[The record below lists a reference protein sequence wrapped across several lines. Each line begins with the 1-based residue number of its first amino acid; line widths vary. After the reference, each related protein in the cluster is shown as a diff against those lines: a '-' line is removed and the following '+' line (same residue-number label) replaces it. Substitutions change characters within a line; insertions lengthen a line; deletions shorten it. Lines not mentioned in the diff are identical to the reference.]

1 MADNEHEDQGTTDPP
16 PPAGAAVDVAEV
28 HEPETAPVHHHH
40 RRPGHGAH
48 TAGAGLVLGALGI
61 VYGDIGTSP
70 LYAFREAFE
79 GHDLEVRHDGVLGA
93 CSLTF
98 WALVVIITI
107 KYLLLVMRAD
117 NKGEG
122 GILALVSLLP
132 REKGTRPIGLLVGLG
147 IFGTA
152 LLYGDGMITPAI
164 SVLSA
169 VEGMG
174 VATSALDS
182 WVIPIAVGILTALFL
197 VQSRGTAGI
206 ARIFGPVMLV
216 WFIVIGGLGL
226 AQIVQEPSVIQA
238 LNPRWAVEF
247 FLEYRIDGFW
257 ALGSIFLVVTGGE
270 ALYADMGHFGRMPIQ
285 LGWFGVVLPGLVCC
299 YFGQGALLLREPESI
314 ENPFFLLAPEWAIWP
329 LVLLATCATVIAS
342 QALITGA
349 FSLTAQAMRLDYLP
363 RVAVQHTSA
372 SHMGQVYVP
381 IVNWIL
387 MVACIGLV
395 LVAQTS
401 SALAAAYG
409 IAVTMTMAITTLLFM
424 GVAIER
430 WGWSKARAWAVG
442 VPLLL
447 VDLSF
452 LGAQL
457 IKIPHGGWFALAVG
471 VGQCTLMTTWRKG
484 RRIVAA
490 EIRRGEV
497 PVETFVERLPEV
509 QWRRVPG
516 TAAFLFKDVGATP
529 SALIINLRHNRV
541 LHEQILLLSVV
552 TSDAATVP
560 PANRLAV
567 THIGPGIWQ
576 VVMTFGFLDQPDV
589 PATLGLLQ
597 SGPLKVDPDD
607 VTYFLGRETIVSTPQ
622 RNMNVWR
629 ERLFVLQVRTAASA
643 ARFFHLPAA
652 RVFEVGTTV
661 EI

>member
-1 MADNEHEDQGTTDPP
+1 VRMVDNEHEVEAASDPP
-16 PPAGAAVDVAEV
+16 PAAGAAVDVAESPGAEAT
-28 HEPETAPVHHHH
+28 HGHH
-40 RRPGHGAH
+40 RRPGHHASA
-48 TAGAGLVLGALGI
+48 AGAGLVLGALGI

-98 WALVVIITI
+98 WALIVIITI

-117 NKGEG
+117 SKGEG

-132 REKGTRPIGLLVGLG
+132 RDNGTRAVGALVGLG

-169 VEGMG
+169 VEGVG
-174 VATSALDS
+174 VATSALDD

-216 WFIVIGGLGL
+216 WFSVIGGLGL
-226 AQIVQEPSVIQA
+226 AEIVQEPAVIQA
-238 LNPRWAVEF
+238 LNPRWALEF
-247 FLEYRIDGFW
+247 FLEYKLDGFW

-270 ALYADMGHFGRMPIQ
+270 ALYADMGHFGRFPIQ
-285 LGWFGVVLPGLVCC
+285 LGWFGVVLPGLVCN
-299 YFGQGALLLREPESI
+299 YFGQGALLLHEPEAI
-314 ENPFFLLAPEWAIWP
+314 ENPFFLLAPSWAIWP
-329 LVLLATCATVIAS
+329 LVVLATCATVIAS

-387 MVACIGLV
+387 MIACIGLV
-395 LVAQTS
+395 VVAQTS
-401 SALAAAYG
+401 SNLAAAYG

-424 GVAIER
+424 GVARER
-430 WGWSKARAWAVG
+430 WGWSKLRAWSIG
-442 VPLLL
+442 IPLLL

-457 IKIPHGGWFALAVG
+457 VKIPHGGWFALAVG
-471 VGQCTLMTTWRKG
+471 AGQCMLMTTWRKG

-560 PANRLAV
+560 PSKRLAV

-589 PATLGLLQ
+589 PAALGLLQ
-597 SGPLKVDPDD
+597 TGPLKVDPDD
-607 VTYFLGRETIVSTPQ
+607 VTYFLGRETIVSTPH

>member
-1 MADNEHEDQGTTDPP
+1 MTEHEREVDDGTA
-16 PPAGAAVDVAEV
+16 PAATAVGVDVAESASPA
-28 HEPETAPVHHHH
+28 HEAAHVPH
-40 RRPGHGAH
+40 RRPGHGAGA
-48 TAGAGLVLGALGI
+48 AGVGLVLGALGI

-70 LYAFREAFE
+70 LYAFRETFE

-98 WALVVIITI
+98 WALIVIITI
-107 KYLLLVMRAD
+107 KYLMLVMRMD
-117 NKGEG
+117 NQGEG

-132 REKGTRPIGLLVGLG
+132 RDRATRSISVLVGLG

-169 VEGMG
+169 VEGVG
-174 VATSALDS
+174 VATSALDD

-206 ARIFGPVMLV
+206 ARVFGPVMLV
-216 WFIVIGGLGL
+216 WFSVIGGLGI
-226 AQIVQEPSVIQA
+226 AQIAQEPSVIEA
-238 LNPRWAVEF
+238 LNPRYAFEF
-247 FLEYRIDGFW
+247 FAEYKLEGFW

-270 ALYADMGHFGRMPIQ
+270 ALYADMGHFGRRPIQ
-285 LGWFGVVLPGLVCC
+285 LGWFGVVLPALVCN
-299 YFGQGALLLREPESI
+299 YFGQGALLIDDPEAI
-314 ENPFFLLAPEWAIWP
+314 ENPFFLLAPNWAIWP
-329 LVLLATCATVIAS
+329 LVILATCATVIAS

-363 RVAVQHTSA
+363 RVAVRHTSA

-387 MVACIGLV
+387 MIACIGLV
-395 LVAQTS
+395 IVAQTS

-409 IAVTMTMAITTLLFM
+409 IAVTMTMAITTLLFV
-424 GVAIER
+424 GVARDR

-442 VPLLL
+442 VPFL
-447 VDLSF
+447 VIDLSF
-452 LGAQL
+452 VGAQL
-457 IKIPHGGWFALAVG
+457 VKIPHGGWFALAVG

-490 EIRRGEV
+490 EIRRGEI
-497 PVETFVERLPEV
+497 PVDTFVERLPEV

-516 TAAFLFKDVGATP
+516 TAAFLFKDAGAVP
-529 SALIINLRHNRV
+529 PALIINLRHNRV
-541 LHEQILLLSVV
+541 LHEQILLLSVA
-552 TSDAATVP
+552 TSDAASVP
-560 PANRLAV
+560 ASDRLAV
-567 THIGPGIWQ
+567 THVGPGIWQ
-576 VVMTFGFLDQPDV
+576 VVITFGFLDQPDV
-589 PATLGLLQ
+589 PAALGLLTK
-597 SGPLKVDPDD
+597 GPLVVDPDD
-607 VTYFLGRETIVSTPQ
+607 VTYFLGRETIVATPH
-622 RNMNVWR
+622 RNMSVWR
-629 ERLFVLQVRTAASA
+629 ERLFVLQSRTAASA

>member
-1 MADNEHEDQGTTDPP
+1 MTEHEREVDGGADG
-16 PPAGAAVDVAEV
+16 PAMRAAVDVAEA
-28 HEPETAPVHHHH
+28 EAPAGETTAARHH
-40 RRPGHGAH
+40 RPGHGAG
-48 TAGAGLVLGALGI
+48 TAGVGLVLGALGI

-98 WALVVIITI
+98 WALIVIITI
-107 KYLLLVMRAD
+107 KYLLLVMRME
-117 NKGEG
+117 NQGEG

-132 REKGTRPIGLLVGLG
+132 RDRATRSIGLLVGLG

-169 VEGMG
+169 VEGVG
-174 VATSALDS
+174 VATSALDD
-182 WVIPIAVGILTALFL
+182 WVIPIAVAILTALFL

-216 WFIVIGGLGL
+216 WFSVIGGLGI
-226 AQIVQEPSVIQA
+226 AEITQHPEVIEA
-238 LNPRWAVEF
+238 LNPVYAVKF
-247 FLEYRIDGFW
+247 FTEYRVEGFW

-270 ALYADMGHFGRMPIQ
+270 ALYADMGHFGRRPIQ
-285 LGWFGVVLPGLVCC
+285 LGWFGVVLPALVCN
-299 YFGQGALLLREPESI
+299 YFGQGALLLSEPEAI

-329 LVLLATCATVIAS
+329 LVVLATCATVIAS

-349 FSLTAQAMRLDYLP
+349 FSLTAQAMRLDYVP

-372 SHMGQVYVP
+372 QHIGQVYVP

-387 MVACIGLV
+387 MIACIGLV
-395 LVAQTS
+395 VVAQTS
-401 SALAAAYG
+401 SNLAAAYG
-409 IAVTMTMAITTLLFM
+409 IAVTMTMAITTLLFV
-424 GVAIER
+424 GVARDR
-430 WGWSKARAWAVG
+430 WGWSAARAWAVG
-442 VPLLL
+442 IPLLFI
-447 VDLSF
+447 DLSF
-452 LGAQL
+452 VGAQ
-457 IKIPHGGWFALAVG
+457 IVKIPHGGWFALAVG

-490 EIRRGEV
+490 EIRRGEI
-497 PVETFVERLPEV
+497 PLETFVERLPEV

-516 TAAFLFKDVGATP
+516 TAAFLFKDAGATP

-541 LHEQILLLSVV
+541 LHEQVLLLSVA
-552 TSDAATVP
+552 TSDAASVP
-560 PANRLAV
+560 PSERLAV
-567 THIGPGIWQ
+567 THVGPGIWQ

-589 PATLGLLQ
+589 PAALALLTT
-597 SGPLKVDPDD
+597 GPLVVDPED
-607 VTYFLGRETIVSTPQ
+607 VTYFLGRETIVATPH
-622 RNMNVWR
+622 RNMSVWR